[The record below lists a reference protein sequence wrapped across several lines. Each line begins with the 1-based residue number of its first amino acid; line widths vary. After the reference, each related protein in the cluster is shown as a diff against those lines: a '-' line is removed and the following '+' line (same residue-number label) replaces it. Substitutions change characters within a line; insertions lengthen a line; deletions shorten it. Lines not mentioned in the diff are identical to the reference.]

1 MKPLWK
7 QLATLYHDIIYMI
20 KHKKLDPN
28 GAELNFIKDPYTNE
42 QKATTAL
49 YEKVNKVGYELAG
62 ETDFAARLDG
72 ILNGPG
78 GYIER
83 LEKSR
88 SKTRPMTIY
97 VMTNGRWH
105 AGESAESTIDHQ
117 RRLAGNAIARAV
129 DALERLHAM
138 DKQVGIQFIRF
149 GEDELGIKRLRYL
162 DDQLPK
168 EKERP
173 LARDICDTTPANG
186 NVWKMMLGSI
196 DPYWDDDP
204 D

>member
-1 MKPLWK
+1 MKPFWK

-42 QKATTAL
+42 QKA
-49 YEKVNKVGYELAG
+49 
-62 ETDFAARLDG
+62 
-72 ILNGPG
+72 
-78 GYIER
+78 
-83 LEKSR
+83 
-88 SKTRPMTIY
+88 
-97 VMTNGRWH
+97 
-105 AGESAESTIDHQ
+105 TIDHQ

-149 GEDELGIKRLRYL
+149 GEDELGMKRLRYL

>member
-1 MKPLWK
+1 MKPHWN
-7 QLATLYHDIIYMI
+7 QLAGLYHDIIYMI

-28 GAELNFIKDPYTNE
+28 GTRLAFIKDSYDHE
-42 QKATTAL
+42 QKATTAF
-49 YEKVNKVGYELAG
+49 YEKVNKVGYGLAG
-62 ETDFAARLDG
+62 ETDFASRLDS
-72 ILNGPG
+72 ILNGQE
-78 GYIER
+78 GYIQQ

-105 AGESAESTIDHQ
+105 AGESAESTVDHQ

-129 DALERLHAM
+129 EALERLHAI

-149 GEDELGIKRLRYL
+149 GDDDLGMRRLRYL

-168 EKERP
+168 EKGRP